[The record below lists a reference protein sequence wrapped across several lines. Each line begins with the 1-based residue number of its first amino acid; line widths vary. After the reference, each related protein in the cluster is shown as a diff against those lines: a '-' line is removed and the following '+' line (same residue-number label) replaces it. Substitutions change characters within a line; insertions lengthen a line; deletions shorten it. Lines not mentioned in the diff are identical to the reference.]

1 MNLSLCCISIK
12 LQEQGY
18 KFQTMTYTRFAS
30 LPRKQALE
38 TLSARILNN
47 FEVTGEIIQ
56 YCHDS
61 NIKGYRLSSGLTP
74 VINHPSVNI
83 SLSELPNSEKI
94 YNEITNVKNIIKNTG
109 VRISAHPS
117 EYISLTNPN
126 GNVVSNSIRDLEQ
139 HSEIFDLLDLP
150 QSHWSPLNIHCR
162 QDGDAP
168 KVFQEFA
175 KNYAKLSDSVKKR
188 LVIEINDNKDGTW
201 HIPNLIQYFYDKL
214 GLPITFDSL
223 HQKFCHGSLTEEQ
236 AFNNAYK
243 TWDTTPLFHY
253 SEGVDGTRKHADYAT
268 GVPNNYNK
276 EVYWDCELKQ
286 KDLAI
291 EQIFQ
296 RLKTTLNSK

>member
-1 MNLSLCCISIK
+1 MNLSLCCISLA

-30 LPRKQALE
+30 LPRKEALE
-38 TLSARILNN
+38 ILSARILNN

-56 YCHDS
+56 YCYDS

-74 VINHPSVNI
+74 VINHPSVEV
-83 SLSELPNSEKI
+83 SLSELPDSSKI
-94 YNEITNVKNIIKNTG
+94 YNAITNVKNIIKDTG
-109 VRISAHPS
+109 VRVSAHPS

-126 GNVVSNSIRDLEQ
+126 ENVINNSIRDLEQ
-139 HSEIFDLLDLP
+139 HCEIFDLLDLP
-150 QSHWSPLNIHCR
+150 KSHWSPLNIHCR
-162 QDGDAP
+162 QDGEPD

-188 LVIEINDNKDGTW
+188 LVIEVNDNKNGTW
-201 HIPNLIQYFYDKL
+201 HISNLAKYFYDKL

-223 HQKFCHGSLTEEQ
+223 HQKFCHCSLTEEE
-236 AFNNAYK
+236 AFKKAYN
-243 TWDTTPLFHY
+243 TWDTVPLFHF
-253 SEGVDGTRKHADYAT
+253 SEGIDGTRKHADYAT
-268 GVPNNYNK
+268 GVPNDYGM

-291 EQIFQ
+291 NKI
-296 RLKTTLNSK
+296 LSII

>member
-1 MNLSLCCISIK
+1 MNLSLCCISLR

-30 LPRKQALE
+30 LPRKEALE
-38 TLSARILNN
+38 ILSARILNN

-61 NIKGYRLSSGLTP
+61 GIKGYRLSSGLTP
-74 VINHPSVNI
+74 VINHPSVNMSI
-83 SLSELPNSEKI
+83 SDLPNSDKI
-94 YNEITNVKNIIKNTG
+94 FKEINNVKQIIKNTG
-109 VRISAHPS
+109 IRISAHPS
-117 EYISLTNPN
+117 EYISLTNTN
-126 GNVVSNSIRDLEQ
+126 SNVISNSIRDLEQ
-139 HSEIFDLLDLP
+139 HGEIFDLLDLP
-150 QSHWSPLNIHCR
+150 KSHWSPLNIHCR
-162 QDGDAP
+162 QDGEPD

-188 LVIEINDNKDGTW
+188 LVIEVNDNKDGTW

-236 AFNNAYK
+236 AFKKAYS
-243 TWDTTPLFHY
+243 TWSETPLFHY

-268 GVPNNYNK
+268 GVPNNYGM

-291 EQIFQ
+291 EQILAKNASHQ
-296 RLKTTLNSK
+296 PV

>member
-1 MNLSLCCISIK
+1 
-12 LQEQGY
+12 
-18 KFQTMTYTRFAS
+18 MTYTRFAS
-30 LPRKQALE
+30 LPRKEALDI
-38 TLSARILNN
+38 LSARILNN

-56 YCHDS
+56 YCHS
-61 NIKGYRLSSGLTP
+61 SGFKGYRLSSGLTP
-74 VINHPSVNI
+74 VINHPDVDL
-83 SLSELPNSEKI
+83 SLADLPNSDKI
-94 YNEITNVKNIIKNTG
+94 YSEIATVKNIIKNTG

-162 QDGDAP
+162 QDGEPD

-175 KNYAKLSDSVKKR
+175 KNYAKLSNSIKKR
-188 LVIEINDNKDGTW
+188 LVIEINDNRDGTW
-201 HIPNLIQYFYDKL
+201 HIPNLIKYFYDKL

-223 HQKFCHGSLTEEQ
+223 HQKFCHGSLTEEE
-236 AFNNAYK
+236 AFHKAYN

-253 SEGVDGTRKHADYAT
+253 SEGIDGTRKHADYAT
-268 GVPNNYNK
+268 GVPNNYGK
-276 EVYWDCELKQ
+276 EVFWDVELKQ

-291 EQIFQ
+291 NKI
-296 RLKTTLNSK
+296 LASI

>member
-1 MNLSLCCISIK
+1 MNLSLCCISLR

-30 LPRKQALE
+30 LPRKEALE
-38 TLSARILNN
+38 ILSARILNN

-61 NIKGYRLSSGLTP
+61 GIKGYRLSSGLTP
-74 VINHPSVNI
+74 VINHPSVSI
-83 SLSELPNSEKI
+83 SISDLPNSDKI
-94 YNEITNVKNIIKNTG
+94 FKEINNVKQIIKNTG
-109 VRISAHPS
+109 IRISAHPS
-117 EYISLTNPN
+117 EYISLTNTN
-126 GNVVSNSIRDLEQ
+126 SNVISNSIRDLEQ
-139 HSEIFDLLDLP
+139 HGEIFDLLDLP

-162 QDGDAP
+162 QDGEPD

-188 LVIEINDNKDGTW
+188 LVIEVNDNKNGTW
-201 HIPNLIQYFYDKL
+201 HISNLIQYFYDKL

-223 HQKFCHGSLTEEQ
+223 HQKFCHGSLTEEE
-236 AFNNAYK
+236 AFKKAYS
-243 TWDTTPLFHY
+243 TWKETPLFHY

-268 GVPNNYNK
+268 GLPNNYGM

-291 EQIFQ
+291 EQILAKNASHQ
-296 RLKTTLNSK
+296 AI

>member
-1 MNLSLCCISIK
+1 MNLSLCCISLR

-30 LPRKQALE
+30 LPRKEALE
-38 TLSARILNN
+38 ILSARILNN

-61 NIKGYRLSSGLTP
+61 GIKGYRLSSGLTP
-74 VINHPSVNI
+74 VINHPSVNMSI
-83 SLSELPNSEKI
+83 SDLPNSDKI
-94 YNEITNVKNIIKNTG
+94 FKEINNVKQIIKNTG
-109 VRISAHPS
+109 IRISAHPS
-117 EYISLTNPN
+117 EYISLTNTN
-126 GNVVSNSIRDLEQ
+126 SNVISNSIRDLEQ
-139 HSEIFDLLDLP
+139 HGEIFDLLDLP
-150 QSHWSPLNIHCR
+150 KSHWSPLNIHCR
-162 QDGDAP
+162 QDGEP
-168 KVFQEFA
+168 EKVFQEFA

-188 LVIEINDNKDGTW
+188 LVIEVNDNKDGTW

-236 AFNNAYK
+236 AFKKAYS
-243 TWDTTPLFHY
+243 TWSETPLFHY

-268 GVPNNYNK
+268 GVPNNYGM

-291 EQIFQ
+291 EQILAKNASHQ
-296 RLKTTLNSK
+296 PV

>member
-1 MNLSLCCISIK
+1 MNLSLCCISLR

-30 LPRKQALE
+30 LPRKEALE
-38 TLSARILNN
+38 ILSARILNN
-47 FEVTGEIIQ
+47 FEVTGKIIQ
-56 YCHDS
+56 YCHS
-61 NIKGYRLSSGLTP
+61 SGIKGYRLSSGLTP
-74 VINHPSVNI
+74 VINHPSVNMSI
-83 SLSELPNSEKI
+83 SDLPNSDKI
-94 YNEITNVKNIIKNTG
+94 FKEINNVKQIIKNTG
-109 VRISAHPS
+109 IRISAHPS
-117 EYISLTNPN
+117 EYISLTNTN
-126 GNVVSNSIRDLEQ
+126 SNVISNSIRDLEQ
-139 HSEIFDLLDLP
+139 HGEIFDLLDLP

-162 QDGDAP
+162 QDGEPD

-188 LVIEINDNKDGTW
+188 LVIEVNDNKNGTW

-223 HQKFCHGSLTEEQ
+223 HQKFCHGSLTEEE
-236 AFNNAYK
+236 AFKKAHS
-243 TWDTTPLFHY
+243 TWSETPLFHY

-268 GVPNNYNK
+268 GVPNNYGM

-291 EQIFQ
+291 EKMFSMI
-296 RLKTTLNSK
+296 